1 MRFTFRSLAI
11 CILSCMSVSGAW
23 SQSLGVNNSGA
34 PAHSSSILDVSST
47 DKGMLIPRMTKAQKN
62 AIASPATGLL
72 VFQTSPD
79 SIGFHYYDGSTW
91 AWLANANKALDS
103 TAWLTT
109 GNTGLNDTSFIG
121 HRDNKP
127 VLFRS
132 NNEVIGR
139 LNSSYYTY
147 AIGRHAGHPTGVG
160 HVAMGDS
167 AGALTSNNL
176 PGVFL
181 GYQAG
186 KLNNGGY
193 NVFMGP
199 WSGQANTTG
208 INNLY
213 AGTSSG
219 YSSTSGSNNI
229 YLGYLAG
236 ADNLNG
242 NANVA
247 VGYRAL
253 NSYSGSNI
261 TAVGFRALDSLTIG
275 TRATAVGFQAL
286 MQNTSGDRNTAIGYR
301 SLDSNK
307 IGSYNTAL
315 GFGTLFRNRSSF
327 NTAVG
332 ENTMVNNTDGEAN
345 TIIGAESF
353 IDLNTTGRWNTSVGV
368 NNFFDNTTGSYNTA
382 TGFQSLF
389 ANTTGSYNTAS
400 GIFSSMDNQT
410 GSFNVAYGYDAL
422 ARNVGGSNNVA
433 VGVRSQFVHNRPF
446 SSYNVSIGNYSLEN
460 DTTGYYNV
468 ALGTST
474 LRLSRSTIGNTAVG
488 TNAMYN
494 HASGDY
500 NTAVGFE
507 SMPEDTAGAL
517 NTAIGWRSLRFNRSG
532 SENTAL
538 GVGTLEFMDSS
549 ARNTAVGRGAMI
561 GVLGSKLTADNV
573 AVGFYA
579 GAVSDSARRATMIG
593 RTAGYRNQ
601 GDENVFVGY
610 NSGYGAIAPGLT
622 GIENTGLGSQTL
634 VYNTSGRSNTALGMG
649 ALYFNQ
655 TGSNNTAVGVR
666 AMVNSTTGNRNVVV
680 GDSSMMFSNG
690 NENISIGHK
699 SMQFNNTGNENVA
712 IGKFALQSNN
722 IGSQNAALGTNAGI
736 SNTSGSLLTFVGHNS
751 NPSSNNLVNASAF
764 GARSLVSQSNSLVL
778 GSINGLNGATATVN
792 VGIGLT
798 NPSARLH
805 VRRTGTSPI
814 GFYTPNSSMI
824 LEENGATIMQLMTPS
839 TNEASIL
846 SGSNLTPI
854 RSGIFFTNDSSI
866 ILRSGGNVNRLIVEN
881 TGNIGIGTMVPLQ
894 RLHITGAVNSNA
906 NIRVV
911 SNVLYEP
918 GFELIKNTTGGSDWK
933 MRVDGSGLL
942 TFSRATD
949 DFATTP
955 TDYFDMATT
964 QFRPAADGGASLG
977 APGNRWSTVYAV
989 NGAINTSD
997 AREKENIETLNYGL
1011 RELMQLRPVS
1021 YTWKKNPEWG
1031 KKIGFIAQEVQ
1042 PILKE
1047 VVQKGGLPSKENEL
1061 DDQGKPVNPDNDRLG
1076 IYYSDIIPVA
1086 VKAIQEQ
1093 QQQID
1098 QQNKIIEELRSQN
1111 KALQND
1117 LRAIKEKLGIQ

>member
-1 MRFTFRSLAI
+1 MHFIFRSLAVFL
-11 CILSCMSVSGAW
+11 LSCLSVSGAW

-47 DKGMLIPRMTKAQKN
+47 DKGMLIPRMTKSQKN

-79 SIGFHYYDGSTW
+79 SVGFHYYDGAVWT
-91 AWLANANKALDS
+91 WLANANKALDS

-109 GNTGLNDTSFIG
+109 GNTGLNDTSFLG

-127 VLFRS
+127 VMFRS
-132 NNEVIGR
+132 NNVVIGR
-139 LNSSYYTY
+139 LNSYYSNY
-147 AIGRHAGHPTGVG
+147 GIGRHAGHPTGVG
-160 HVAMGDS
+160 HVAIGDS
-167 AGALTSNNL
+167 AGAVTSNNF
-176 PGVFL
+176 PGAYL
-181 GYQAG
+181 GYLSG
-186 KLNNGGY
+186 RVNTGGNNAFFGA
-193 NVFMGP
+193 
-199 WSGQANTTG
+199 WSGANNISG
-208 INNLY
+208 FLNFFG
-213 AGTSSG
+213 GTSSG
-219 YSSTSGSNNI
+219 YQNTTGAANT
-229 YLGYLAG
+229 YLGHFAG
-236 ADNLNG
+236 YDNQTG
-242 NANVA
+242 NYNVA
-247 VGYRAL
+247 IGYRAL
-253 NSYSGSNI
+253 KTYTGSNV
-261 TAVGFRALDSLTIG
+261 TAIGFKALDSLTTG
-275 TRATAVGFQAL
+275 TRATAVGYQAL
-286 MQNTSGDRNTAIGYR
+286 MQNTTGDRNTAVGYR

-307 IGSYNTAL
+307 TGNNNTGLGYGTLFRNRVSYNTAL
-315 GFGTLFRNRSSF
+315 GDNNSVNTTTGEGNTTVGALSF
-327 NTAVG
+327 SA
-332 ENTMVNNTDGEAN
+332 
-345 TIIGAESF
+345 
-353 IDLNTTGRWNTSVGV
+353 NTTGYWNTVMGV
-368 NNFFDNTTGSYNTA
+368 NAMLGNTTGHLNTSL
-382 TGFQSLF
+382 GFQSLF
-389 ANTTGSYNTAS
+389 NNTTGLANTSTGTFSMFDNRNGSYN
-400 GIFSSMDNQT
+400 
-410 GSFNVAYGYDAL
+410 VVYGYDAL
-422 ARNVGGSNNVA
+422 ARNDSGSNNVA
-433 VGVRSQFVHNRPF
+433 VGLRSQYAHNRPF

-460 DTTGYYNV
+460 DTTGFYNV

-474 LRLSRSTIGNTAVG
+474 LRLSRNSVGNTAVG
-488 TNAMYN
+488 TNALYN
-494 HASGDY
+494 HARGDN

-507 SMPEDTAGAL
+507 SMPEDTSGSL

-579 GAVSDSARRATMIG
+579 GGISDSARRATMIG

-1076 IYYSDIIPVA
+1076 IYYSDIIPVT